1 MAEQRLKVNIIGDA
15 SKLTRALNTASGKL
29 QAFGKRTTDI
39 GKTLSTRLTLPLGI
53 AGAAAIKM
61 AADFDK
67 SMTQIKTLV
76 GIASDEVDQM
86 GKAAVEMAKSTGVS
100 AREAADALFFITSA
114 GLRGGDAIAVLEQ
127 SLKASAIGLGETK
140 VVADLATSAL
150 NAYGIE
156 NLSASQATDVLT
168 AAVREGKLSADSLSQ
183 SMGTVLPIA
192 SQLGVQFSEVGA
204 TFAAMSRTG
213 TDAAMAATQIRGVLF
228 SLLKPSKQAKDTL
241 AEFGLSAAGLRKQ
254 IKEEGLLST
263 LKTLTETFGDNE
275 EAQGKVFANTRAL
288 SGVLD
293 LMGNNLAS
301 TEQIFQRM
309 NTTTGITAEA
319 FTELEKSTSFQLNK
333 SLKNLQNSF
342 TDIGAILLRSFT
354 PMIEKLAGVIT
365 NLSPKTIELSLA
377 FAAVAAA
384 LPIILTVAGSLI
396 TVFGAL
402 LTPVGLIAAGL
413 TAIAVVIYKEWEGFK
428 TVLVKIANYFIN
440 LYNESLA
447 FRMIIQGTISYFKSF
462 YRVAKTAFSTVW
474 NIIKGF
480 VANSVEAFKGL
491 GTIITGVFTF
501 DVDLI
506 KEGFKQATEAAF
518 SNLENIASEGGKL
531 MDEAS
536 KIVAEEFTDGFKKAY
551 EAEPLSNI
559 VESDIQNLVNK
570 VGGAI
575 SGFTS
580 GFAPGGGGGGA
591 ATGTPVEQPSLA
603 SRAAAAFGGGADIDV
618 EAMQV
623 DSTSWDELNNKI
635 LKTNDLFNQIDVDR
649 ATEFKNRM
657 EDLANVTSNQLAGAF
672 SQLGGAMVSSLGLGE
687 GALGSFT
694 AAFLGAALD
703 AVGAAL
709 SVSVAN
715 AIAGASAGS
724 LLAGPVAPIVLPALI
739 AGMVG
744 LVKSQFASVPKFAN
758 GGIVSG
764 PTMGL
769 MGEYPGARANPE
781 VIAPLD
787 KLQGMMGQGGGQ
799 NVNVGGE
806 FKINGQDLVVAL
818 QRADRNRSRIK

>member
-1 MAEQRLKVNIIGDA
+1 MQDQKLRIDIIGDA
-15 SKLTRALNTASGKL
+15 SKLSQALNTASGKL
-29 QAFGKRTTDI
+29 QAFGSKVTSL
-39 GKTLSTRLTLPLGI
+39 GKDLSTRVTLPLAI
-53 AGAAAIKM
+53 AGGAALKM
-61 AADFDK
+61 ASDFDK

-86 GKAAVEMAKSTGVS
+86 GKAAIEMAKNTGVS
-100 AREAADALFFITSA
+100 AKDAADALFFITSA
-114 GLRGGDAIAVLEQ
+114 GLRGGDAMAVLEQ

-168 AAVREGKLSADSLSQ
+168 ASIREGKLEADSLSQ

-192 SQLGVQFSEVGA
+192 SQLGVKFSEVGA

-213 TDAAMAATQIRGVLF
+213 TDASMAATQIRGVLF
-228 SLLKPSKQAKDTL
+228 SLLKPSKQASDTL
-241 AEFGLSAAGLRKQ
+241 AEFGLSAAGLRDK
-254 IKEEGLLST
+254 IEKDGLLAT
-263 LKTLTETFGDNE
+263 LKLLTETFGDNE

-309 NTTTGITAEA
+309 NNTAGITAEA
-319 FTELEKSTSFQLNK
+319 FTELEKSASFKLNK
-333 SLKNLQNSF
+333 SLNDVKVAF
-342 TDIGAILLRSFT
+342 TEIGVVLLETFT
-354 PMIEKLAGVIT
+354 PAIQKVASLLVKLGDKFQSLNPQVKKVIVIFT
-365 NLSPKTIELSLA
+365 ALI
-377 FAAVAAA
+377 AALGPFLIILGTMSSGIGLVASGFAAA
-384 LPIILTVAGSLI
+384 LPIIMKVAGAFK
-396 TVFGAL
+396 T
-402 LTPVGLIAAGL
+402 LTISMLANPVGLIAA
-413 TAIAVVIYKEWEGFK
+413 AVV
-428 TVLVKIANYFIN
+428 TLVA
-440 LYNESLA
+440 
-447 FRMIIQGTISYFKSF
+447 
-462 YRVAKTAFSTVW
+462 
-474 NIIKGF
+474 GF
-480 VANSVEAFKGL
+480 VEYLHRIEPAVSRTKTFFNLLKSL
-491 GTIITGVFTF
+491 GNPLKFAALQIE
-501 DVDLI
+501 D
-506 KEGFKQATEAAF
+506 ATEAINQEKKETEKATKAKQEF
-518 SNLENIASEGGKL
+518 KDILES
-531 MDEAS
+531 
-536 KIVAEEFTDGFKKAY
+536 
-551 EAEPLSNI
+551 
-559 VESDIQNLVNK
+559 IQNPIQKTTRETEQLGFALEKVSKASAITLSIETGDFDYATGEFAQGDIAVGAQQVQTAGIAGIEAPDGNAVGTALEGLLAMQNQANQTSDAIK
-570 VGGAI
+570 KLNENQQNLNELANMVGG
-575 SGFTS
+575 
-580 GFAPGGGGGGA
+580 
-591 ATGTPVEQPSLA
+591 
-603 SRAAAAFGGGADIDV
+603 
-618 EAMQV
+618 
-623 DSTSWDELNNKI
+623 
-635 LKTNDLFNQIDVDR
+635 
-649 ATEFKNRM
+649 
-657 EDLANVTSNQLAGAF
+657 QLSGAF
-672 SQLGGAMVSSLGLGE
+672 SELGNSMVASLGLGE

-694 AAFLGAALD
+694 ASFLGAALD

-724 LLAGPVAPIVLPALI
+724 LLAGPIAPIVLPALI

-769 MGEYPGARANPE
+769 MGEYPGSKSNPE

-787 KLQGMMGQGGGQ
+787 KLKGMMGQGGGQ

>member
-1 MAEQRLKVNIIGDA
+1 
-15 SKLTRALNTASGKL
+15 
-29 QAFGKRTTDI
+29 
-39 GKTLSTRLTLPLGI
+39 
-53 AGAAAIKM
+53 
-61 AADFDK
+61 
-67 SMTQIKTLV
+67 
-76 GIASDEVDQM
+76 
-86 GKAAVEMAKSTGVS
+86 
-100 AREAADALFFITSA
+100 
-114 GLRGGDAIAVLEQ
+114 
-127 SLKASAIGLGETK
+127 
-140 VVADLATSAL
+140 
-150 NAYGIE
+150 
-156 NLSASQATDVLT
+156 
-168 AAVREGKLSADSLSQ
+168 
-183 SMGTVLPIA
+183 
-192 SQLGVQFSEVGA
+192 
-204 TFAAMSRTG
+204 
-213 TDAAMAATQIRGVLF
+213 
-228 SLLKPSKQAKDTL
+228 
-241 AEFGLSAAGLRKQ
+241 
-254 IKEEGLLST
+254 
-263 LKTLTETFGDNE
+263 
-275 EAQGKVFANTRAL
+275 
-288 SGVLD
+288 
-293 LMGNNLAS
+293 
-301 TEQIFQRM
+301 
-309 NTTTGITAEA
+309 
-319 FTELEKSTSFQLNK
+319 
-333 SLKNLQNSF
+333 
-342 TDIGAILLRSFT
+342 
-354 PMIEKLAGVIT
+354 
-365 NLSPKTIELSLA
+365 
-377 FAAVAAA
+377 
-384 LPIILTVAGSLI
+384 
-396 TVFGAL
+396 
-402 LTPVGLIAAGL
+402 L

-580 GFAPGGGGGGA
+580 GFAPAGGGSSQTSGD
-591 ATGTPVEQPSLA
+591 QPSIED
-603 SRAAAAFGGGADIDV
+603 RAANAFGGGDDIDALSADPI
-618 EAMQV
+618 EQLAT
-623 DSTSWDELNNKI
+623 SSSWDLLNKNISESRSQFEKMD
-635 LKTNDLFNQIDVDR
+635 KDR
-649 ATEFKNRM
+649 AEHQEKMKEFSWW
-657 EDLANVTSNQLAGAF
+657 SNQLSGAF
-672 SQLGGAMVSSLGLGE
+672 SELGGAMVSSLGLGE

-769 MGEYPGARANPE
+769 MGEYPGAKANPE

-787 KLQGMMGQGGGQ
+787 KLQGMMGQRNQ